1 MYNATNGDVVLETW
15 LDKDCSNNWVK
26 NNEHKDT
33 GNNWGEEMKTCGCS
47 TNTAKITWGS
57 PLIRLFKNNKG
68 LDWDIRRLSC
78 REISPPT

>member
-1 MYNATNGDVVLETW
+1 METW

-26 NNEHKDT
+26 NNSDEDT
-33 GNNWGEEMKTCGCS
+33 GSNWGEEMKTCGCS

-57 PLIRLFKNNKG
+57 PLIRLFKNYKG
-68 LDWDIRRLSC
+68 LDSDIRRLSC